1 MVNGAWSGRLVVEF
15 LLQVFTIRQASAC
28 ALSLVGLVL
37 GLPDLSSSFVRT
49 KRSLPAAGGQ
59 KRRFYTEVE
68 ELDRV

>member
-1 MVNGAWSGRLVVEF
+1 MVNGAWSEQLEIAF
-15 LLQVFTIRQASAC
+15 LRQVFTIRQASAC
-28 ALSLVGLVL
+28 ALSLVGLVF

-49 KRSLPAAGGQ
+49 QRSLTAAGGQ

>member
-1 MVNGAWSGRLVVEF
+1 MVNGAWSGQLEIAF
-15 LLQVFTIRQASAC
+15 LRQVFTIRQASAC
-28 ALSLVGLVL
+28 ALSLVGLVF

-49 KRSLPAAGGQ
+49 KRSLTAAGGQ